1 MERDCHGSAAA
12 ATLLHPE
19 GFPDFERHAT
29 HEQSKKPV
37 LAADND
43 RRPCVLG
50 NLERISIANPRE
62 PESEN
67 GKALRIGIYIVLIE
81 AADTA
86 TGGVETFKVPLV
98 VARKL

>member
-1 MERDCHGSAAA
+1 MGRLMRTLVNNAPATSKNAILFDGRD
-12 ATLLHPE
+12 
-19 GFPDFERHAT
+19 
-29 HEQSKKPV
+29 
-37 LAADND
+37 
-43 RRPCVLG
+43 
-50 NLERISIANPRE
+50 
-62 PESEN
+62 EN